1 MELMG
6 KCKMIL
12 VVGFEPTAIGSRIR
26 RSVQTELHEQG
37 TLLVGIEPTA
47 NGLKVRRSVTELQK
61 LTYIE
66 LYQV

>member
-1 MELMG
+1 MPN
-6 KCKMIL
+6 
-12 VVGFEPTAIGSRIR
+12 VGFEPTAIGSRIR

-66 LYQV
+66 LHQV